1 MSPSPP
7 PRHRPLVASVN
18 DLIVPPDSSSSSSSN
33 STPRDLNVV
42 ESYEAHLRQNPRRF
56 MEQLLAAWNGQGWRG
71 YTDYIGAPILIPG
84 QSQEMAREVMTSES
98 VQSRIKKLAECRAEM
113 LYPQRSIDAQ
123 RDEGKRRRYLEA
135 KRKTQRRLEAQLL
148 DIADQQVQVSIGR
161 LDSLPFIKVFAA
173 AVNNILTRM
182 YHQGIHLN
190 IPQVLEL
197 RKIAAK
203 AAEKKQSIIFLPC
216 HKSHI
221 DYLTVS
227 WLLFRVGLS
236 LPAIVA
242 GEVSAGAR
250 AE

>member
-1 MSPSPP
+1 M
-7 PRHRPLVASVN
+7 
-18 DLIVPPDSSSSSSSN
+18 
-33 STPRDLNVV
+33 NVV
-42 ESYEAHLRQNPRRF
+42 ETYEAHLRQNPRRF

-71 YTDYIGAPILIPG
+71 YTDYIGARILIAG
-84 QSQEMAREVMTSES
+84 QSQQMANEVMGSDS
-98 VQSRIKKLAECRAEM
+98 VQSRIKALAASRAEA
-113 LYPQRSIDAQ
+113 LFPERTIEAQ
-123 RDEGKRRRYLEA
+123 ADEGVRQRYRAAKEKTRRD
-135 KRKTQRRLEAQLL
+135 LEAQLHHV
-148 DIADQQVQVSIGR
+148 ADQQVQISIGR
-161 LDSLPFIKVFAA
+161 LDSLSFIKVFAA

-197 RKIAAK
+197 RRIAAK
-203 AAEKKQSIIFLPC
+203 AAEKGQSIIFLPC

-242 GEVSAGAR
+242 GEVSAHTRDKA
-250 AE
+250 